1 MKLKLFTRIFVAIA
15 CVALLCGALVGCG
28 EDDSA
33 TTEDEN
39 GTVAASEYD
48 ATEETTDETG
58 TAQGGGKDTVV
69 DTDDTANGYIGAV
82 SPDNKYGKGTHHA
95 EVTVED
101 YDPFTIELD
110 ADDAPVTVA
119 NFCALANDKFYD
131 GLTFHRIVEDFC
143 LQGGDP
149 DGNGTGGSDN
159 EILGEFS
166 DNDVDN
172 PLADKYKRGTVA
184 MARSSDPN
192 SASSQ
197 FFITLD
203 DSAASSLDGQYAA
216 FGTVDEAGMKV
227 VDQIV
232 TDYIGN
238 TDAANSG
245 TIDDIG
251 DQPLIKSITI
261 TD

>member
-1 MKLKLFTRIFVAIA
+1 MKLKLFSRIFVALA
-15 CVALLCGALVGCG
+15 CVTLLCGVLVGCG
-28 EDDSA
+28 EDDNAA
-33 TTEDEN
+33 TEEDN

-48 ATEETTDETG
+48 STTEDAATEDADTQDE
-58 TAQGGGKDTVV
+58 DTVV
-69 DTDDTANGYIGAV
+69 DTDDTANGYIGSV
-82 SPDNKYGKGTHHA
+82 SPDNKYGSGIHHA

-119 NFCALANDKFYD
+119 NFCSLANDKFYD

-149 DGNGTGGSDN
+149 DGNGTGGSDH

-172 PLADKYKRGTVA
+172 PLADKYQRGTVA

-216 FGTVDEAGMKV
+216 FGTVDDEGMKV